1 MLSRYASIV
10 KNLRG
15 VVLLDAEESEE
26 GLRWLQD
33 RFKYRNLGVPP
44 SMLREGKGFF
54 EGKLGGRPF
63 VELAYPSGVLAELAR
78 VLAEALEAEFRV
90 IEGVVLASAYVS
102 PVLVIGRRA
111 VEGVAKLAVDVVES
125 RADMDLRLWRL
136 HLRIADYTVLDLYRW
151 STEHVEALLEGRVG
165 LQEFR
170 REREARIRRDKARYW
185 RLTKAEG
192 APWKFLFY
200 IDLAS
205 RLDEPLLERVR
216 GLGAE
221 ASAGLGIE
229 AAVAIS
235 PRIYA

>member
-15 VVLLDAEESEE
+15 VVLLDVEE
-26 GLRWLQD
+26 GEEGVRWLRD

-44 SMLREGKGFF
+44 ATLEEARGFF

-63 VELAYPSGVLAELAR
+63 VELAYPSGALAELAR
-78 VLAEALEAEFRV
+78 ALAEALGEEFRV
-90 IEGVVLASAYVS
+90 VEGIVLASAYVS
-102 PVLVIGRRA
+102 PVLVVGRRA
-111 VEGVAKLAVDVVES
+111 VEGVARLATDFVES
-125 RADMDLRLWRL
+125 RLDMDLRQWKL

-151 STEHVEALLEGRVG
+151 STEHAEALLEGRVG

-185 RLTKAEG
+185 RLTRAEG

-205 RLDEPLLERVR
+205 KLDGPLLERVR
-216 GLGAE
+216 GIGAE

-235 PRIYA
+235 PRVYA